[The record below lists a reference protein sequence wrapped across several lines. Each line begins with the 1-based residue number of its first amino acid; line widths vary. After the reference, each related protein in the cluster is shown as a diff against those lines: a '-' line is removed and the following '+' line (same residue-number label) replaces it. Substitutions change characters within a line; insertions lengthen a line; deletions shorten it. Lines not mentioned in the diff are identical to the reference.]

1 MGEVTGFEHRL
12 DNGGRVEDL
21 ASFSCCHGEEAE
33 GIGVEAVEL
42 AVIAETPDNGL
53 GAREGNV
60 GVLIG

>member
-1 MGEVTGFEHRL
+1 MREVTGFEHGL

-21 ASFSCCHGEEAE
+21 AGFSGGDGEEAE

-53 GAREGNV
+53 GAREGNA